1 MKHKKINFSLA
12 LKILY
17 YVSSLLVAGLFGAA
31 LYSGRVYLIIRIRE
45 RLTSEENPILI
56 CRAEWNSKTIEF
68 NLNKIK

>member
-1 MKHKKINFSLA
+1 
-12 LKILY
+12 
-17 YVSSLLVAGLFGAA
+17 LVAGLFGAA